1 MKTFKNNWE
10 LILLGNY
17 SDNFDYRFNLTRN
30 ECNQTF
36 LLLVKS
42 FYCFIKGFL
51 TTIFW
56 RLSKNVAHHGL
67 PMMKQSKWLQIFYRV
82 SRKNTDSFYQNLV
95 LNHENNKNMHYVKKG
110 RIWSYSG
117 PPFPASEL
125 NMYSNT
131 QYDFVY
137 GHFLRSDG
145 LIMWK

>member
-1 MKTFKNNWE
+1 MQSNFLVISKI
-10 LILLGNY
+10 ILLLY
-17 SDNFDYRFNLTRN
+17 QRIFDYDF
-30 ECNQTF
+30 
-36 LLLVKS
+36 
-42 FYCFIKGFL
+42 G
-51 TTIFW
+51 

-95 LNHENNKNMHYVKKG
+95 LNHENNENMHYVKKG